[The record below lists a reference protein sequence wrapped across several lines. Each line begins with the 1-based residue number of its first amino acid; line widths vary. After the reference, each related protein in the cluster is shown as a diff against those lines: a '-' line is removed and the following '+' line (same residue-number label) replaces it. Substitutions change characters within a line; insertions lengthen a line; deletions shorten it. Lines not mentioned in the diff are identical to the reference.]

1 MKEGETDAGL
11 KTAALPRCRRATGG
25 ASCHC
30 SKRCGVSSAEAG
42 TATAP
47 AIDEHAAPIFLT
59 EEAKD
64 FRAQWDAIQVGF
76 VDEPRQAVQQADSLV
91 AAAMNNPTPSQ
102 LPICGSLRCCTNI
115 RSSTRWAVTI
125 W

>member
-91 AAAMNNPTPSQ
+91 AAAMKRNGRP
-102 LPICGSLRCCTNI
+102 R
-115 RSSTRWAVTI
+115 
-125 W
+125 